1 MEYKRLY
8 IAYGSNINLEQM
20 AHRCPNSKIVSKEM
34 LKGYE
39 LEFRGVATIVP
50 NDKSEVPILIWEI
63 DGRDEHSLDRY
74 EGFPNLYRKELFEI
88 EVDGE
93 KKECMAYLMNK
104 GQISPPTSYYYNV
117 INQGYEANGMDTSY
131 LRAALER
138 SVCEQYFDV
147 RITPDKYIPRV
158 DKKGDKI
165 LCEGFLIQIFA
176 YKNEQD
182 EIDNF
187 TAAVGFEILE
197 DSLAE
202 AEQLAKDFIDCEGK
216 FIDLKS

>member
-1 MEYKRLY
+1 MRYKDFY
-8 IAYGSNINLEQM
+8 
-20 AHRCPNSKIVSKEM
+20 
-34 LKGYE
+34 
-39 LEFRGVATIVP
+39 
-50 NDKSEVPILIWEI
+50 
-63 DGRDEHSLDRY
+63 
-74 EGFPNLYRKELFEI
+74 
-88 EVDGE
+88 
-93 KKECMAYLMNK
+93 
-104 GQISPPTSYYYNV
+104 
-117 INQGYEANGMDTSY
+117 
-131 LRAALER
+131 
-138 SVCEQYFDV
+138 V

-187 TAAVGFEILE
+187 TAAVGIEILE

>member
-1 MEYKRLY
+1 MKYKRLY

-20 AHRCPNSKIVSKEM
+20 AYRCPNSKVIGKEM

-50 NDKSEVPILIWEI
+50 KENAEVPVLIWEI
-63 DGRDEHSLDRY
+63 DGRDEHSLDKY
-74 EGFPNLYRKELFEI
+74 EGFPNYYRKELFEI
-88 EVDGE
+88 DVNGE
-93 KKECMAYLMNK
+93 KKECMAYLMNS
-104 GQISPPTSYYYNV
+104 GHISPPMSYYYNV
-117 INQGYEANGMDTSY
+117 IKQGYEANGMDTSY
-131 LRAALER
+131 M
-138 SVCEQYFDV
+138 

-165 LCEGFLIQIFA
+165 LCEGFLIRIFA
-176 YKNEQD
+176 DENGQD

>member
-1 MEYKRLY
+1 MRYKDFY
-8 IAYGSNINLEQM
+8 
-20 AHRCPNSKIVSKEM
+20 
-34 LKGYE
+34 
-39 LEFRGVATIVP
+39 
-50 NDKSEVPILIWEI
+50 
-63 DGRDEHSLDRY
+63 
-74 EGFPNLYRKELFEI
+74 
-88 EVDGE
+88 
-93 KKECMAYLMNK
+93 
-104 GQISPPTSYYYNV
+104 
-117 INQGYEANGMDTSY
+117 
-131 LRAALER
+131 
-138 SVCEQYFDV
+138 V

-182 EIDNF
+182 VIDNF

>member
-1 MEYKRLY
+1 MRYKDFY
-8 IAYGSNINLEQM
+8 
-20 AHRCPNSKIVSKEM
+20 
-34 LKGYE
+34 
-39 LEFRGVATIVP
+39 
-50 NDKSEVPILIWEI
+50 
-63 DGRDEHSLDRY
+63 
-74 EGFPNLYRKELFEI
+74 
-88 EVDGE
+88 
-93 KKECMAYLMNK
+93 
-104 GQISPPTSYYYNV
+104 
-117 INQGYEANGMDTSY
+117 
-131 LRAALER
+131 
-138 SVCEQYFDV
+138 V

-165 LCEGFLIQIFA
+165 PCEGFLIRIFA
-176 YKNEQD
+176 DENGHD

>member
-1 MEYKRLY
+1 MRYKDFY
-8 IAYGSNINLEQM
+8 
-20 AHRCPNSKIVSKEM
+20 
-34 LKGYE
+34 
-39 LEFRGVATIVP
+39 
-50 NDKSEVPILIWEI
+50 
-63 DGRDEHSLDRY
+63 
-74 EGFPNLYRKELFEI
+74 
-88 EVDGE
+88 
-93 KKECMAYLMNK
+93 
-104 GQISPPTSYYYNV
+104 
-117 INQGYEANGMDTSY
+117 
-131 LRAALER
+131 
-138 SVCEQYFDV
+138 V

-202 AEQLAKDFIDCEGK
+202 AEQLAKDFVECEGK
-216 FIDLKS
+216 ECM

>member
-1 MEYKRLY
+1 MRYKDFY
-8 IAYGSNINLEQM
+8 
-20 AHRCPNSKIVSKEM
+20 
-34 LKGYE
+34 
-39 LEFRGVATIVP
+39 
-50 NDKSEVPILIWEI
+50 
-63 DGRDEHSLDRY
+63 
-74 EGFPNLYRKELFEI
+74 
-88 EVDGE
+88 
-93 KKECMAYLMNK
+93 
-104 GQISPPTSYYYNV
+104 
-117 INQGYEANGMDTSY
+117 
-131 LRAALER
+131 
-138 SVCEQYFDV
+138 V
-147 RITPDKYIPRV
+147 RITTDKYIPRV
-158 DKKGDKI
+158 DKNGDKI

>member
-1 MEYKRLY
+1 MRYKDFY
-8 IAYGSNINLEQM
+8 
-20 AHRCPNSKIVSKEM
+20 
-34 LKGYE
+34 
-39 LEFRGVATIVP
+39 
-50 NDKSEVPILIWEI
+50 
-63 DGRDEHSLDRY
+63 
-74 EGFPNLYRKELFEI
+74 
-88 EVDGE
+88 
-93 KKECMAYLMNK
+93 
-104 GQISPPTSYYYNV
+104 
-117 INQGYEANGMDTSY
+117 
-131 LRAALER
+131 
-138 SVCEQYFDV
+138 V

-165 LCEGFLIQIFA
+165 LCEGFLIRIFA

-202 AEQLAKDFIDCEGK
+202 AKQLAKDYIDCEGK